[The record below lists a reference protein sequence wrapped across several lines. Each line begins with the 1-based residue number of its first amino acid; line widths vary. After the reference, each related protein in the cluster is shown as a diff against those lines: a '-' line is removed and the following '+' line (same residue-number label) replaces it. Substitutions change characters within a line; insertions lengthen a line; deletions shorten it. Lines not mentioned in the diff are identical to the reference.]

1 MDPDGSKA
9 RKCLFGRPDHKQLE
23 SDLKRELNKDVQEMN
38 EKYDFDFQEGNP
50 LKRTKW
56 TKYEWVEVNEPP
68 KENEEQTK
76 STVVTQETENT
87 ENKEITRKNPA
98 EEPIQHDKTPAKN
111 LK

>member
-9 RKCLFGRPDHKQLE
+9 RKCLFGRPDYKQLE

-38 EKYDFDFQEGNP
+38 EKYDFDFQEGKP
-50 LKRTKW
+50 LKRTKL

-76 STVVTQETENT
+76 STVVTET
-87 ENKEITRKNPA
+87 ENKEITRKNPV
-98 EEPIQHDKTPAKN
+98 EEPLQHDKTPAKN